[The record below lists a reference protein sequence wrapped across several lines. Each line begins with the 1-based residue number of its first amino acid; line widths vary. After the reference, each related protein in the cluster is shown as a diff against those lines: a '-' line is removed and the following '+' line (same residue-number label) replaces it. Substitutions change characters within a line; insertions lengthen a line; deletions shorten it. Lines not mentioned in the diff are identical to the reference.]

1 MENQPCRNSMSHLEL
16 KLVGEADQVVL
27 GSNRIG
33 FDFDSQMMPCVLEFE
48 IDDGVLGCELPAES
62 PAEE

>member
-1 MENQPCRNSMSHLEL
+1 MENQPMQKQYVAPEL

-33 FDFDSQMMPCVLEFE
+33 FDFDSQMMPCVMEFE
-48 IDDGVLGCELPAES
+48 IDDGVACELPAES
-62 PAEE
+62 LAEE